1 MDNKKFKKFNQKG
14 FGITELL
21 VSVMIFSLV
30 LLSISAFSNITLVNL
45 GTENQMSSAARE
57 LRTAMNLL
65 SSELRMGASVSPYL
79 PGNTPATV
87 NCLAQ
92 IVATSTTIKFLVV
105 HDDNSVSPGIQP
117 YYVGYSY
124 DSINKQLLRG
134 EVAALSTT
142 SCGLPGPDPLSIIYS
157 RVLADKV
164 TTYDSNGDGLLE
176 PVFALSNGMLTVNLA
191 VDIKGA
197 NKSTRS
203 QGIKTTIFTRTG

>member
-87 NCLAQ
+87 NC
-92 IVATSTTIKFLVV
+92 
-105 HDDNSVSPGIQP
+105 
-117 YYVGYSY
+117 
-124 DSINKQLLRG
+124 
-134 EVAALSTT
+134 
-142 SCGLPGPDPLSIIYS
+142 
-157 RVLADKV
+157 
-164 TTYDSNGDGLLE
+164 
-176 PVFALSNGMLTVNLA
+176 
-191 VDIKGA
+191 
-197 NKSTRS
+197 
-203 QGIKTTIFTRTG
+203 